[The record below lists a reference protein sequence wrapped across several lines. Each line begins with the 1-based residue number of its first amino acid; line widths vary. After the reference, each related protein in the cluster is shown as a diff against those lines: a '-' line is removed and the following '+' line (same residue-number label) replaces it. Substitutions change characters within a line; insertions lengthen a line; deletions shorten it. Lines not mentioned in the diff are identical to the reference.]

1 MKKDRVLKFE
11 EFVNE
16 SLDNNVW
23 YTTSEE
29 MSIEEFIEI
38 EVEERENYEL
48 EEIEEWMEMY
58 NITEDSELLWVA
70 TTPAMAARYSM
81 DTELWNDDLYIEEYN
96 KDPESWYVREILA
109 SAGTII
115 EESEDG
121 EGGYIMVLN

>member
-1 MKKDRVLKFE
+1 MKKDRVHKFE

-81 DTELWNDDLYIEEYN
+81 DTCCLAQN
-96 KDPESWYVREILA
+96 KLK
-109 SAGTII
+109 
-115 EESEDG
+115 
-121 EGGYIMVLN
+121 LNRAWRCAICSLI